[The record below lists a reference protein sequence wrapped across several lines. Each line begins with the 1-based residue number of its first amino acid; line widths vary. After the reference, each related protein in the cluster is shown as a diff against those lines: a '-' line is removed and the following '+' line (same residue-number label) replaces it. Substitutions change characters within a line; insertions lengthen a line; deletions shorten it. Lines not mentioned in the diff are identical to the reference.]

1 MENVLGAELRRVEDR
16 EHLGKPALV
25 AIAARSYDTSVED
38 LWDALTTPERLAR
51 WFYPIEGELEPGGRY
66 HLVGN
71 AAGSITHCEP
81 PTALDLT
88 WETGPG
94 TSWLTVRLAPDGRG
108 ARLTLEH
115 IAHRDAIGEEFLAQF
130 GPGAVGIGWDLALH
144 ALELH
149 VAAPDSAVDRAA
161 ADAWPRSPEGS
172 AFVRASG
179 EAWGAAHADSGEDP
193 TEAQAKAERTIAF
206 YTGG

>member
-1 MENVLGAELRRVEDR
+1 
-16 EHLGKPALV
+16 
-25 AIAARSYDTSVED
+25 
-38 LWDALTTPERLAR
+38 
-51 WFYPIEGELEPGGRY
+51 
-66 HLVGN
+66 
-71 AAGSITHCEP
+71 
-81 PTALDLT
+81 
-88 WETGPG
+88 
-94 TSWLTVRLAPDGRG
+94 
-108 ARLTLEH
+108 LTLEH